1 MELTRRVNLNDRSER
16 RAMKKL
22 IKREQKAGNIAK
34 GVSARESVKAMRE
47 AQNNYGQFFDETGHV
62 WQPTEVEQVKAEPQM
77 LGVPQIPVPDQISLG
92 KVFQEPPTKKKLI
105 NRSAPVPVEQ
115 HSKLNPHPKY
125 NDVPN
130 PYIPEKVKTM
140 VQPQHREWYQYG
152 VGSNA
157 VPDKT
162 PAEIEADRKE
172 MNDRV
177 KNTLRQWLYKIPLYR
192 NIDSSD
198 LQA

>member
-34 GVSARESVKAMRE
+34 GVSARESVRAMRE
-47 AQNNYGQFFDETGHV
+47 AQNNYGQYFDENGRT
-62 WQPTEVEQVKAEPQM
+62 WSPMEVEQVKAEPQM

-92 KVFQEPPTKKKLI
+92 KVFQEPPAKKKLI

-130 PYIPEKVKTM
+130 PYIPETVKAV
-140 VQPQHREWYQYG
+140 VQPQRREWYQYG
-152 VGSNA
+152 IGSNA

-162 PAEIEADRKE
+162 PEQIEQDRIE
-172 MNDRV
+172 MNARV
-177 KNTLRQWLYKIPLYR
+177 SHAMKQWLNRIPLYSY
-192 NIDSSD
+192 IGGFY
-198 LQA
+198 

>member
-1 MELTRRVNLNDRSER
+1 MEMTRRVNLNDRSER

-62 WQPTEVEQVKAEPQM
+62 WQPTEVEQVQAPEVQM

-130 PYIPEKVKTM
+130 PYIPETVKS
-140 VQPQHREWYQYG
+140 VVLPQRREWYQYG
-152 VGSNA
+152 IGSNA

-162 PAEIEADRKE
+162 PEEIEQDRIE
-172 MNDRV
+172 MNARV
-177 KNTLRQWLYKIPLYR
+177 SQAMKQWLNRIPLYR
-192 NIDSSD
+192 YIGGYSH
-198 LQA
+198 